1 MMNRKGKEMT
11 ENVIARLAEVVYAL
25 VESGACDELNDGDGI
40 DYAEAC
46 SILNLSAEETN
57 AVLDL
62 IDEDVRIV

>member
-1 MMNRKGKEMT
+1 MNNT
-11 ENVIARLAEVVYAL
+11 VIVRLADVVYAL

-46 SILNLSAEETN
+46 AILNLTDEETN

-62 IDEDVRIV
+62 IDEDMRIV